1 MERRL
6 PPELHREGRE
16 VTHTAQQL
24 TQLVDPA
31 LVGVTHHHLTLPT
44 RLLIMPMQVEQVRRG
59 LVGLLGLV
67 GVLGIQVNVR
77 LDLAII
83 LPVEPVGMLGLR
95 EMQVMPD
102 LVEEE
107 GALVYHLCHP
117 TESQLQT
124 GL

>member
-1 MERRL
+1 
-6 PPELHREGRE
+6 
-16 VTHTAQQL
+16 
-24 TQLVDPA
+24 
-31 LVGVTHHHLTLPT
+31 
-44 RLLIMPMQVEQVRRG
+44 MPMQVEQVRRG

-117 TESQLQT
+117 TESHLQT